1 MSRIS
6 ENSSSPSVSVTGELV
21 TLRHQYTSLLEQH
34 GALRAEN
41 ASLSSTLSST
51 QADLDDLK
59 DKSERAEK
67 EREELREE
75 KTRHEAERKLSEREK
90 EFMKSMVVS
99 LKDELE
105 KFVFRLLIK

>member
-1 MSRIS
+1 M
-6 ENSSSPSVSVTGELV
+6 
-21 TLRHQYTSLLEQH
+21 
-34 GALRAEN
+34 RAEN

-59 DKSERAEK
+59 DKSEKAEK

-75 KTRHEAERKLSEREK
+75 KTRLEAERKLSEQEK

-105 KFVFRLLIK
+105 KFAFRLLIK

>member
-1 MSRIS
+1 M
-6 ENSSSPSVSVTGELV
+6 
-21 TLRHQYTSLLEQH
+21 
-34 GALRAEN
+34 RAEN

-51 QADLDDLK
+51 QADLDELK

-75 KTRHEAERKLSEREK
+75 KTRLEAERKLSEREK